1 MRYYCAGALLLNL
14 CAEYV
19 VLYTVHADDELPV
32 ANELLN
38 TLFAAQCCIVDACGS
53 RLDVSR
59 TTQTNL
65 VSSPHNTRYV
75 SRIGGDGGA
84 YQVRS
89 RNLLLCFR
97 IIRPYQSRIHACRND
112 RFLQVLWSIYEK
124 CNYGKKTARG
134 ADKNKRTI
142 SDIPLTILY
151 APTLYKRTI

>member
-1 MRYYCAGALLLNL
+1 MRYGCAGALLLNL

-19 VLYTVHADDELPV
+19 VLYAVHADDELPV

-75 SRIGGDGGA
+75 SRIGGDSGA

-97 IIRPYQSRIHACRND
+97 IIRLYQSRIHACRND
-112 RFLQVLWSIYEK
+112 RFLQVLWSMYEK
-124 CNYGKKTARG
+124 CNYGKKTAKR
-134 ADKNKRTI
+134 ADKNQRTI
-142 SDIPLTILY
+142 
-151 APTLYKRTI
+151 